1 MWWEYVVYF
10 VNATVLAAAL
20 RMATPL
26 IFASMGGILSERSGI
41 INIGLEG
48 MMLTGAFMGMLV
60 TFYTANPWV
69 GLIGALLSGGVVG
82 LVHAVAT
89 VRYKVD
95 QVVSGTAINIFAGGF
110 TVFMLRTVFDVAG
123 TSPAVERIP
132 TVAVPLLRRIPFIGD
147 ILGHQNPVVYLA
159 LILVVAVHLF
169 LFHTVWGLR
178 LRAVG
183 EHPRAADTVGINV
196 FRARYLAVIAS
207 GALAGL
213 GGAYLSIAHLSRFGD
228 GMTAGRGFIALAAMI
243 FGKWTPFGALGASI
257 LFGFADAVQMRLQEV
272 GIPRHFVLM
281 LPYILTMVALAG
293 FIGRA
298 TPPKSIGKPYEKE

>member
-1 MWWEYVVYF
+1 MWETFTYF
-10 VNATVLAAAL
+10 INAPVLAATI

-26 IFASMGGILSERSGI
+26 IFTAMGGIFSERSGI

-60 TFYTANPWV
+60 TFFTGNPWV
-69 GLIGALLSGGVVG
+69 GLVGALLSGGVVG
-82 LVHAVAT
+82 LIHAVAAI
-89 VRYKVD
+89 RYKVD
-95 QVVSGTAINIFAGGF
+95 QVVSGTAINIFAVGF
-110 TVFMLRTVFDVAG
+110 TVFMLRQVFDVAG
-123 TSPAVERIP
+123 TSPAVARIHSISIPLVHRIP
-132 TVAVPLLRRIPFIGD
+132 VVGEIIGM
-147 ILGHQNPVVYLA
+147 QNPMVYMA
-159 LILVVAVHLF
+159 LVLVVLVHLF
-169 LFHTVWGLR
+169 LFRTVWGLR

-196 FRARYLAVIAS
+196 FRTRYLAVVTS

-243 FGKWTPFGALGASI
+243 FGKWTPVGALGASL
-257 LFGFADAVQMRLQEV
+257 LFGFADAVQIRLQEV
-272 GIPRHFVLM
+272 GIPRHFVQM
-281 LPYILTMVALAG
+281 VPYILTMVALAG

-298 TPPKSIGKPYEKE
+298 TPPRSLGKPYEKE

>member
-1 MWWEYVVYF
+1 MWAYITYF

-26 IFASMGGILSERSGI
+26 IFTSMGGIFSERSGV

-60 TFYTANPWV
+60 TYYSGTPWV
-69 GLIGALLSGGVVG
+69 GLLGALASGAVMG
-82 LVHAVAT
+82 LIHAVAS

-95 QVVSGTAINIFAGGF
+95 QVVSGTAINIFAVGF

-123 TSPAVERIP
+123 TSPAVPRIQSITLPLISRIP
-132 TVAVPLLRRIPFIGD
+132 VVGEIIGN
-147 ILGHQNPVVYLA
+147 QNPMVYMALA
-159 LILVVAVHLF
+159 LVVLVHVF
-169 LFHTVWGLR
+169 LFRTVWGLR

-183 EHPRAADTVGINV
+183 EHPKAADTVGINV
-196 FRARYLAVIAS
+196 FQTRYIAVIAS

-228 GMTAGRGFIALAAMI
+228 GMTAGRGFISLAAMI

-272 GIPRHFVLM
+272 GIPRHFVQM
-281 LPYILTMVALAG
+281 GPYILTMIALAG

-298 TPPKSIGKPYEKE
+298 TPPKAIGKPYEKE

>member
-1 MWWEYVVYF
+1 MWETITYF
-10 VNATVLAAAL
+10 INAAVLAATI

-26 IFASMGGILSERSGI
+26 IFTAMGGIFSERSGI

-60 TFYTANPWV
+60 TFFTGNPWV
-69 GLIGALLSGGVVG
+69 GLVGALLSGGVVG
-82 LVHAVAT
+82 LIHAVAAI
-89 VRYKVD
+89 RYKVD
-95 QVVSGTAINIFAGGF
+95 QVVSGTAINIFALGF
-110 TVFMLRTVFDVAG
+110 TVFMLRQVFDVAG
-123 TSPAVERIP
+123 TSPAVPGIRSISIPLVHRIP
-132 TVAVPLLRRIPFIGD
+132 VVGEIIGT
-147 ILGHQNPVVYLA
+147 QNPMVYMA
-159 LILVVAVHLF
+159 LVLVVLVHIF
-169 LFHTVWGLR
+169 LFRTVWGLR

-196 FRARYLAVIAS
+196 FRTRYLAVITS

-243 FGKWTPFGALGASI
+243 FGKWTPFGALGASL
-257 LFGFADAVQMRLQEV
+257 LFGFADAVQIRLQEV
-272 GIPRHFVLM
+272 GIPRHFVQM
-281 LPYILTMVALAG
+281 VPYILTMVALAG

-298 TPPKSIGKPYEKE
+298 TPPKSLGKPYEKE

>member
-1 MWWEYVVYF
+1 MWETITYF
-10 VNATVLAAAL
+10 VNATVLAATL

-26 IFASMGGILSERSGI
+26 IFTSMGGIFSERSGI

-48 MMLTGAFMGMLV
+48 MMLTGAFMGMFV
-60 TFYTANPWV
+60 TFFTGNPWV
-69 GLIGALLSGGVVG
+69 GLIGALLSGGFMG
-82 LVHAVAT
+82 LIHAVAAI
-89 VRYKVD
+89 RYKVD
-95 QVVSGTAINIFAGGF
+95 QVVSGTAINIFAVGF
-110 TVFMLRTVFDVAG
+110 TVFMLRQVFDVAG
-123 TSPAVERIP
+123 TSPSVARIP
-132 TVAVPLLRRIPFIGD
+132 TVAVPLLHRIPVVGEIIGT
-147 ILGHQNPVVYLA
+147 QNPMVYMALA
-159 LILVVAVHLF
+159 LVVLVHLF
-169 LFHTVWGLR
+169 LFRTVWGLR

-196 FRARYLAVIAS
+196 YRTRYLAVITS

-243 FGKWTPFGALGASI
+243 FGKWTPFGALGASL
-257 LFGFADAVQMRLQEV
+257 LFGFADAVQIRLQDV
-272 GIPRHFVLM
+272 GIPRHFVQM
-281 LPYILTMVALAG
+281 VPYILTMVALAG